1 MIGGLGGEGAADV
14 QQRMQREV
22 CLSVFANKIPVLLI
36 FFPIPG
42 NGTSCLGNKTKQS
55 PNNQLMSNPD
65 MLRQMMDNPLIQDL
79 MSNTDYVRTLL
90 TSNPQMQQLMERN
103 PEISHLLNNPELLR
117 QTMQMVR
124 NPAMLQELMRTQDRA
139 LSNLESVPGG
149 YNALRR
155 MYSELQEPMLNAAQ
169 EQFGSNPFAELAQG
183 NAGNQNTTQG
193 TEVRDPLPNP
203 WASRPATGTTTG
215 STPASAPSSG
225 GLGSLFG
232 GLPAGGALNSP
243 GIQSLMQQITSDPQ
257 MLQNMMSSPMMQQA
271 MQSMTQNP
279 ELMQQMLSSNPLLAG
294 NPQLQEQMRQ
304 MLPQMT
310 QQLQNPEMMSLF
322 SNPQALEAM
331 LQIQRG
337 MDQLQRVAPNLMP
350 GMQGMGNPFA
360 GLTGGAAPASGT
372 APGTND
378 PAAAPSATNTDA
390 RNLANLMSRMFT
402 SGSAGGTGGFA
413 AGPPPEERF
422 RSQLEQLAAMGFVN
436 REANIAALIA
446 TFGDVNAAVER
457 LLQSL

>member
-1 MIGGLGGEGAADV
+1 MADV

-22 CLSVFANKIPVLLI
+22 HLFTRILTHRPDP
-36 FFPIPG
+36 FF
-42 NGTSCLGNKTKQS
+42 SR
-55 PNNQLMSNPD
+55 QLMSNPD
-65 MLRQMMDNPLIQDL
+65 MLRQVMDNPLVQDL

-117 QTMQMVR
+117 QTMEMIR

-183 NAGNQNTTQG
+183 TQG
-193 TEVRDPLPNP
+193 QTGAQRTEVREPLPNP
-203 WASRPATGTTTG
+203 WASRAAPGAGGAGSGTAPGLG
-215 STPASAPSSG
+215 STTAAGAGSSPFAGLTG
-225 GLGSLFG
+225 GLG
-232 GLPAGGALNSP
+232 LNSP

-257 MLQNMMSSPMMQQA
+257 MLQSMMSSPMMQQA

-310 QQLQNPEMMSLF
+310 QQLQNPDVMALF

-337 MDQLQRVAPNLMP
+337 IDQLQRVAPNLVT
-350 GMQGMGNPFA
+350 GMGNPFA
-360 GLTGGAAPASGT
+360 SLGGAAVPPP
-372 APGTND
+372 APGTT
-378 PAAAPSATNTDA
+378 PAAPGAPGAPGADSNIDA

-402 SGSAGGTGGFA
+402 SGVGVGGGLGTGGLPP
-413 AGPPPEERF
+413 GPPPEERY